1 MRRNII
7 LGGSIVFF
15 LLVGWFNMNFIYGDK
30 SDLILDLQVESKKVN
45 EKLITSQILANKLD
59 RVYKVFEYNLA
70 TNVSDKKNEEAS
82 IDFLDELTDIIDRLE
97 IKLINIVPD
106 DKQKVGKYTY
116 IPYDIELNCDYE
128 KFGKF
133 IAELEKD
140 SRLIN
145 IDEFRLFNK
154 IEKASSKK
162 SLEALLNNKVELTIS
177 TITLNKVRG

>member
-1 MRRNII
+1 MSTAGDQGQGHIQKQIVWIKYLGMRTTTVR
-7 LGGSIVFF
+7 VTTF
-15 LLVGWFNMNFIYGDK
+15 LAFSLYF
-30 SDLILDLQVESKKVN
+30 LDVL
-45 EKLITSQILANKLD
+45 L
-59 RVYKVFEYNLA
+59 YKVFEYNLA
-70 TNVSDKKNEEAS
+70 NTKSDKKNEEAS

-106 DKQKVGKYTY
+106 DRQKVGKYTY
-116 IPYDIELNCDYE
+116 IPYDIELSCDYE

-154 IEKASSKK
+154 VEKASSKR
-162 SLEALLNNKVELTIS
+162 SIEALLNNKIELTIS
-177 TITLNKVRG
+177 TITLNKSKG

>member
-7 LGGSIVFF
+7 LGGILFLFIVFN
-15 LLVGWFNMNFIYGDK
+15 WINMNFIYGDK
-30 SDLILDLQVESKKVN
+30 SNIVLDLQGKSKKVN
-45 EKLITSQILANKLD
+45 EKLITSQILANSLD

-70 TNVSDKKNEEAS
+70 NTTSDKRNEEAS

-97 IKLINIVPD
+97 IKLINITPD

-116 IPYDIELNCDYE
+116 IPYDIELSCNYE

-154 IEKASSKK
+154 VEKASSKR

-177 TITLNKVRG
+177 TITLNKAKG

>member
-7 LGGSIVFF
+7 LACSIIFF
-15 LLVGWFNMNFIYGDK
+15 LLIGWFNMKFVYGDK
-30 SDLILDLQVESKKVN
+30 SDLILDLQGQHIKVN
-45 EKLITSQILANKLD
+45 EKLITSEILANSLD

-70 TNVSDKKNEEAS
+70 KNVSDKRNEEAS

-116 IPYDIELNCDYE
+116 IPYDIELSCDYE

-162 SLEALLNNKVELTIS
+162 NMEALLKNKIELTIS
-177 TITLNKVRG
+177 TITLNKIKG